1 LLQKSGSWRGSGDV
15 SCWRDMIC
23 SDGVAEDSENM
34 GIFNRI
40 QFRQFLFSRF
50 EKWRIVNVSRVIV
63 PLEMD

>member
-1 LLQKSGSWRGSGDV
+1 MV
-15 SCWRDMIC
+15 C
-23 SDGVAEDSENM
+23 SDGVAEDSEDM